1 MEPIAEVAAAVV
13 RLVRGRVGRE
23 EGCRSAHTALAVV
36 GEARRRLDTCGEGER
51 SEAFEGG
58 GLSGA
63 FVDAV
68 PPPCRFS
75 LSLDLPFPCRVFLS
89 LQPEGC

>member
-1 MEPIAEVAAAVV
+1 MEPIAEVAAAGV

-23 EGCRSAHTALAVV
+23 EGCRFAHTALAVV

-51 SEAFEGG
+51 GEAY
-58 GLSGA
+58 
-63 FVDAV
+63 VDVV